1 MKLLASL
8 LVVSVLAGCAQ
19 LQAGR
24 TDANSDAHADAHAA
38 PVNLVDFVI
47 PADALGARDPKLTEI
62 LTKVGSVASKQSQST
77 TIVVAA
83 LPQDFAWLNQSI
95 RRGIA
100 PQRTNSIQLENLAVG
115 SCQPYS
121 IQVRPT
127 E

>member
-1 MKLLASL
+1 MRDPPF
-8 LVVSVLAGCAQ
+8 VYGY
-19 LQAGR
+19 
-24 TDANSDAHADAHAA
+24 AA
-38 PVNLVDFVI
+38 PPKPHHSDDAGGAGSL
-47 PADALGARDPKLTEI
+47 DALGARDSKLTEI

-83 LPQDFAWLNQSI
+83 LPQDFAYLNQSI

-115 SCQPYS
+115 SCQPNS
-121 IQVRPT
+121 VQVRPT